1 VVSRPATDEEH
12 DGAEEESESRPV
24 VGTSRPPGSPGPIP
38 RSRAAQLLI
47 EVPPCS
53 AVGMSLHRAHL
64 PPRASR
70 TRRYGVSVCERGHVS
85 PVGSRP
91 ECRTPDNSA
100 SQCIR
105 PRLKAGL
112 CAQPA
117 WRAYLGLEGKKTLRE
132 VKIAPRTRLDA
143 WNMAHSGGRRGEAAT
158 PYPIFGAPH
167 HRVTGA

>member
-1 VVSRPATDEEH
+1 MISRLLQSRNLPSISPPHMVSRPVTDEEH
-12 DGAEEESESRPV
+12 DGEEAERESRPV

-38 RSRAAQLLI
+38 LSRAAQLLI

-53 AVGMSLHRAHL
+53 ALGMSLHSAHL

-70 TRRYGVSVCERGHVS
+70 TRRYGVSVCERGRVS
-85 PVGSRP
+85 TLGSRP

-105 PRLKAGL
+105 PRPEAGL

-117 WRAYLGLEGKKTLRE
+117 WRAYPGLEGKKTLRE

-143 WNMAHSGGRRGEAAT
+143 WHMAKSRGRRG
-158 PYPIFGAPH
+158 
-167 HRVTGA
+167 